1 MHCMLK
7 LDKDSLQLTIAVG
20 GIVDSEL
27 VYISSRVQIF
37 SGERQRE
44 CDTDHH
50 HSDDQVQSSSW

>member
-44 CDTDHH
+44 CDTDQTQ
-50 HSDDQVQSSSW
+50 SDDQVQSSSW